1 MQNAPLSFKIHGLDC
16 AEEVAVLRRE
26 VGPIVGGSDRLAFD
40 ILNAKMTVLGQ
51 SNRTTVTDVL
61 DAVRRTGM
69 SAELWRGPD
78 ENKQPSTPNR
88 RLIQA
93 YLTAASGLFAL
104 LGFVVHA
111 WNAGGVFVA
120 LAGSELNRAHQ
131 VSALAIT
138 LYSLGILAGIWS
150 FLPKAWHSL
159 RRLRPD
165 MNLLMAIAV
174 GGAIAIGEWSEAA
187 TVAFL
192 FSLSLA
198 LEAWSVGRAR
208 RAVQSLLNLAPNTVC
223 LIMPDGIQQDV
234 SPSAVEISSRFRVR
248 PGERIALDGVVIA
261 GTSHVNQSPIT
272 GESVPVEKFPGQSV
286 FAGTINGDGALDIK
300 ATHAAD
306 DTTLAHIIQLVGE
319 AQTQRAP
326 VEKWVDRFARIYTP
340 AIMALAAL
348 VLVVPPLF
356 LGGSWR
362 DWIYNALVLLVIAC
376 PCALVIS
383 TPVAIVAA
391 LTAAARHG
399 VLIKGGLHVETPARL
414 RAIAFDKTGTLTEG
428 KPVVAEV
435 VPLNGHTEKE
445 LVERAAGMES
455 HSDHPLAQAIVA
467 YARERGIPPL
477 RTESFQLIQGK
488 GATARFDGRQFWL
501 GSHRYLEERQQETP
515 DVHRRLEELS
525 AAGKTIVVVGNDR
538 HVCGFIALSDRVRSQ
553 SEIAIERL
561 RTAGIRHTIMLTGDN
576 LPTAQAIANQTG
588 VDEFRAEL
596 LPADKVMAV
605 EDLVDRFQNVAMVG
619 DGINDAP
626 ALARASLGIAMGAA
640 GSDAAIETADIAL
653 MSDDLLKIPWL
664 VEHSRRTINTIRT
677 NIAFSLALKAAFV
690 VLALLGHATLWAAIA
705 VDTGASLV
713 VIFNGLRLLRS
724 PSGAA

>member
-16 AEEVAVLRRE
+16 AEEVAILRRE

-51 SNRTTVTDVL
+51 TNRTSATDVL

-69 SAELWRGPD
+69 SAELWRGSD
-78 ENKQPSTPNR
+78 ENKRQSKSNR

-93 YLTAASGLFAL
+93 FLTATSGLFAV

-111 WNAGGVFVA
+111 WNAGGVFAA

-131 VSALAIT
+131 ASALAIT
-138 LYSLGILAGIWS
+138 LYTLSILAGIWS

-159 RRLRPD
+159 HRMQPD

-192 FSLSLA
+192 FSLSLT

-208 RAVQSLLNLAPNTVC
+208 RAVESLLNLAPNTVR
-223 LIMPDGIQQDV
+223 LIMPDGSQQDV
-234 SPSAVEISSRFRVR
+234 SPSSVAINSTFRVR
-248 PGERIALDGVVIA
+248 PGERIALDGVVVA
-261 GTSHVNQSPIT
+261 GTSHVDQSPIT
-272 GESVPVEKFPGQSV
+272 GESVPVQKFPEQNV
-286 FAGTINGDGALDIK
+286 FAGTINGDGALDIR

-319 AQTQRAP
+319 AQAQRAP

-340 AIMALAAL
+340 AIMAMAVL

-356 LGGSWR
+356 FGASWR
-362 DWIYNALVLLVIAC
+362 EWIYNALVLLVIAC

-435 VPLNGHTEKE
+435 VPLDGHTEKE
-445 LVERAAGMES
+445 LVERAAGMEM
-455 HSDHPLAQAIVA
+455 HSDHPLAQAIVE
-467 YARERGIPPL
+467 YAHDRGIPPL

-488 GATARFDGRQFWL
+488 GAIARFDGRQFWL

-515 DVHRRLEELS
+515 EVHRRLEELS
-525 AAGKTIVVVGNDR
+525 AAGKTIVVIGNDR
-538 HVCGFIALSDRVRSQ
+538 HACGFIALTDRVRQESKV
-553 SEIAIERL
+553 AIERL
-561 RTAGIRHTIMLTGDN
+561 RTAGIRHVIMLTGDN
-576 LPTAQAIANQTG
+576 RPTAQAIANQTG

-619 DGINDAP
+619 DGINDGPVLAGAHVSF
-626 ALARASLGIAMGAA
+626 ALGKAVPLAQAQSDFVILGSSLRAV
-640 GSDAAIETADIAL
+640 AD
-653 MSDDLLKIPWL
+653 S
-664 VEHSRRTINTIRT
+664 
-677 NIAFSLALKAAFV
+677 FSLARSTMRV
-690 VLALLGHATLWAAIA
+690 VRENLLWAALYNVIGIPLA
-705 VDTGASLV
+705 VMGLVPAWLAGLGMATSSLLV
-713 VIFNGLRLLRS
+713 VLNALRLVRKLD
-724 PSGAA
+724 